1 MEIIENKEKRLIE
14 YRELTGNE
22 KINEVRQLCRE
33 YANSLDIDLCFQDFE
48 QELKELPGK
57 YAPPDGIIILAEVD
71 KQTAGCIALKKIG
84 EGIGEMKR
92 LYIRDAY
99 RGLGISKTLIEMI
112 ICKAREIGYSY
123 LRLDTLSTME
133 RALKVY
139 ESFGFYEIGAYVYNP
154 CESVHYMELK
164 LTQ

>member
-1 MEIIENKEKRLIE
+1 MHDIDKKEKPLIE

-22 KINEVRQLCRE
+22 KMDEVRQLCRE
-33 YANSLDIDLCFQDFE
+33 YADSLDIDLCFQDFE
-48 QELKELPGK
+48 QEMKDLPGK
-57 YAPPDGIIILAEVD
+57 YTPPDGAIILVEVD

-84 EGIGEMKR
+84 EGIAEMKR

-112 ICKAREIGYSY
+112 ICKARQIGYSY
-123 LRLDTLSTME
+123 LRLDTLSTMQ

-164 LTQ
+164 LKQ

>member
-154 CESVHYMELK
+154 CESVHYMELN